1 MTDFKKLLSAIAVCT
16 VIAAVFITATVSVTA
31 RDEGSTQITANI
43 LSPTTQPYSTVP
55 TVPVQDN
62 TSMVTGTQTYLLIA
76 LLLCIALL
84 AFVILL
90 FCIHNKHMRWLWKYL
105 IVFSAYCTEN
115 HKKRRKWE
123 GSKCKI
129 YLKNLKTEKQHN
141 LKIRFKN
148 REAV

>member
-1 MTDFKKLLSAIAVCT
+1 MTDFKKLLSTIAVCT
-16 VIAAVFITATVSVTA
+16 VIAAVFITATVSV
-31 RDEGSTQITANI
+31 TANI

-90 FCIHNKHMRWLWKYL
+90 FFIHNKHMR
-105 IVFSAYCTEN
+105 
-115 HKKRRKWE
+115 
-123 GSKCKI
+123 
-129 YLKNLKTEKQHN
+129 
-141 LKIRFKN
+141 
-148 REAV
+148 

>member
-43 LSPTTQPYSTVP
+43 LSPTTQPYSTTVP

-90 FCIHNKHMRWLWKYL
+90 FFIHNKHMR
-105 IVFSAYCTEN
+105 
-115 HKKRRKWE
+115 
-123 GSKCKI
+123 
-129 YLKNLKTEKQHN
+129 
-141 LKIRFKN
+141 
-148 REAV
+148 

>member
-16 VIAAVFITATVSVTA
+16 VIAAVFITA

-90 FCIHNKHMRWLWKYL
+90 FFIHNKHMR
-105 IVFSAYCTEN
+105 
-115 HKKRRKWE
+115 
-123 GSKCKI
+123 
-129 YLKNLKTEKQHN
+129 
-141 LKIRFKN
+141 
-148 REAV
+148 

>member
-1 MTDFKKLLSAIAVCT
+1 MTDFKKLLSTIAVCT

-43 LSPTTQPYSTVP
+43 LSPTQPYSTVP

-90 FCIHNKHMRWLWKYL
+90 FFIHNKYTR
-105 IVFSAYCTEN
+105 
-115 HKKRRKWE
+115 
-123 GSKCKI
+123 
-129 YLKNLKTEKQHN
+129 
-141 LKIRFKN
+141 
-148 REAV
+148 

>member
-16 VIAAVFITATVSVTA
+16 VFAAVFI

-43 LSPTTQPYSTVP
+43 LSPTTQPYSIVP

-90 FCIHNKHMRWLWKYL
+90 FFIHNKHMR
-105 IVFSAYCTEN
+105 
-115 HKKRRKWE
+115 
-123 GSKCKI
+123 
-129 YLKNLKTEKQHN
+129 
-141 LKIRFKN
+141 
-148 REAV
+148 

>member
-1 MTDFKKLLSAIAVCT
+1 MTDLKKLLSAIAVCT

-55 TVPVQDN
+55 TVQDN

-90 FCIHNKHMRWLWKYL
+90 FFIHNKHMR
-105 IVFSAYCTEN
+105 
-115 HKKRRKWE
+115 
-123 GSKCKI
+123 
-129 YLKNLKTEKQHN
+129 
-141 LKIRFKN
+141 
-148 REAV
+148 

>member
-1 MTDFKKLLSAIAVCT
+1 MTDFKKLLSAIAVCM

-43 LSPTTQPYSTVP
+43 LSPTTQPYSTVQ

-90 FCIHNKHMRWLWKYL
+90 FFIHNKHTR
-105 IVFSAYCTEN
+105 
-115 HKKRRKWE
+115 
-123 GSKCKI
+123 
-129 YLKNLKTEKQHN
+129 
-141 LKIRFKN
+141 
-148 REAV
+148 

>member
-16 VIAAVFITATVSVTA
+16 VIAAVFITA

-43 LSPTTQPYSTVP
+43 LSPTTQPYSTVS

-90 FCIHNKHMRWLWKYL
+90 FFIHNKHMR
-105 IVFSAYCTEN
+105 
-115 HKKRRKWE
+115 
-123 GSKCKI
+123 
-129 YLKNLKTEKQHN
+129 
-141 LKIRFKN
+141 
-148 REAV
+148 

>member
-1 MTDFKKLLSAIAVCT
+1 MTDFKKLLSTIAVCT

-31 RDEGSTQITANI
+31 RDEGSTANI

-90 FCIHNKHMRWLWKYL
+90 FFIHNKHMR
-105 IVFSAYCTEN
+105 
-115 HKKRRKWE
+115 
-123 GSKCKI
+123 
-129 YLKNLKTEKQHN
+129 
-141 LKIRFKN
+141 
-148 REAV
+148 

>member
-43 LSPTTQPYSTVP
+43 LSSTTQPYSTTVP

-90 FCIHNKHMRWLWKYL
+90 FFIHNKHMR
-105 IVFSAYCTEN
+105 
-115 HKKRRKWE
+115 
-123 GSKCKI
+123 
-129 YLKNLKTEKQHN
+129 
-141 LKIRFKN
+141 
-148 REAV
+148 

>member
-55 TVPVQDN
+55 TVLTSSAKFTNNIKPQPYSTVPTVPVQDN

-90 FCIHNKHMRWLWKYL
+90 FFIHNKHMR
-105 IVFSAYCTEN
+105 
-115 HKKRRKWE
+115 
-123 GSKCKI
+123 
-129 YLKNLKTEKQHN
+129 
-141 LKIRFKN
+141 
-148 REAV
+148 